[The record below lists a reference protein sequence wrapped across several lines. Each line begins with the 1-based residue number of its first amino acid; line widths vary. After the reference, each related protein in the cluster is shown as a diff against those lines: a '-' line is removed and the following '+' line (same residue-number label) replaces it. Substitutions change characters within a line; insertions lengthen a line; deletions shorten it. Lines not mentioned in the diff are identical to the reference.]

1 MRDALDKLISTST
14 KLEEELYSRQ
24 NINQIINECIS
35 SVGVPVEKMGKYDR
49 MRIVEMLYE
58 RSVFQMQKAV
68 PYVAERLKI
77 SRFTVY
83 NYLKELGI
91 KE

>member
-1 MRDALDKLISTST
+1 M
-14 KLEEELYSRQ
+14 
-24 NINQIINECIS
+24 
-35 SVGVPVEKMGKYDR
+35 GVPVEKMGKYDR

-68 PYVAERLKI
+68 PYVAERLRI